1 MPIIDEKGRL
11 FGTINVVD
19 ALAVLLVLAV
29 ALAGVTLVTGGPEG
43 SLETR
48 YVTLDMGSQ
57 PEYVLQQF
65 DEGDSASLPNTR
77 GNLTITDTYFTPSE
91 SGGAAL
97 ARVAVRGIEIEESFT
112 YNGLPLQ
119 LGRTLRFET
128 DDYILNGTIQNVGNR
143 TDLPT
148 QTRTVVLRGT
158 VPNDV
163 ARLVQAGDTTSI
175 ADQTVASVSEVIV
188 YDTNKSG
195 QRGLYLTADL
205 QTFGSGEAA
214 AFDDTRV
221 ESGQTLTLPLSGYQ
235 FNATIDLVGG
245 NLSRT
250 TESVIV
256 SDVVDAETARDMSTG
271 DTYEVADNRLATVR
285 NVSAYGTD
293 NPDRKRVY
301 VGLSLT
307 ALGHREEAQFGR
319 LTVEEGVTIPFETSS
334 YEFDGRIIRDG
345 RSDLGVTT
353 EEVLVTSVV
362 DSRVA
367 ERIEAGDQYRV
378 GGKPIATVEN
388 VAVYGTDE
396 PDQKRIYVG
405 LAVEALRIGELPEFG
420 RNRPLREGV
429 TLPFRTNTYEFDGEI
444 VRLGRLVETGDATE
458 RTVELQLKN
467 VPPERANSVEVGM
480 TETNAGQTVAEG
492 TGIEV
497 QPAIVTLTSDSGN
510 IYEREHP
517 VNKTV
522 TLTVDLQVRE
532 EETGIRFKGQ
542 TMQEGNVV
550 ILDLG
555 TTTIRATVT
564 DLDPE

>member
-480 TETNAGQTVAEG
+480 TETNAGQTVAEV